1 MNYKLLY
8 PDGKAKA
15 LTFSYD
21 DGVIQDERLVR
32 LFNEHGVKATL
43 NLNSGLNSDSWWE
56 REGARIRRLSPEEMR
71 PLYKGHEIAVH
82 TCTHPHLEELD
93 RRRLYAE
100 LYRDRETLAERFGCA
115 VSGMALPFGSTSPAV
130 QEAIAALGFLYCR
143 NTVSH
148 HTFALPEDFLAWGA
162 TCHHKDPALMELAA
176 RFRETDEELAL
187 FYVWGHSFEF
197 DMQKNWQVMEDF
209 LAETA
214 GRPDTWYATNGEVAS
229 YITAA
234 KRLVIGEDF
243 LLNPTETDLWV
254 RAGGETLRV
263 PAGQW
268 VDLAD

>member
-1 MNYKLLY
+1 
-8 PDGKAKA
+8 
-15 LTFSYD
+15 
-21 DGVIQDERLVR
+21 
-32 LFNEHGVKATL
+32 
-43 NLNSGLNSDSWWE
+43 
-56 REGARIRRLSPEEMR
+56 MR

-143 NTVSH
+143 NTVSQ

-234 KRLVIGEDF
+234 RRLVIGEDF
-243 LLNPTETDLWV
+243 LINPTGADLWV